1 MKNLLILLTIFTLV
15 FQSCDND
22 DDPIEDVI
30 VSPLAGN
37 WSGTYDGDDS
47 GTWTM
52 EISDTGEWLKGTSF
66 SNNSQQFVKS
76 ISLTNNADGTST
88 GVSENGTISTN
99 TTSGTSITGTWYN
112 PNFIKANGE
121 PISGT
126 LEGSKD

>member
-66 SNNSQQFVKS
+66 SNNSQQF
-76 ISLTNNADGTST
+76 
-88 GVSENGTISTN
+88 
-99 TTSGTSITGTWYN
+99 
-112 PNFIKANGE
+112 
-121 PISGT
+121 
-126 LEGSKD
+126 